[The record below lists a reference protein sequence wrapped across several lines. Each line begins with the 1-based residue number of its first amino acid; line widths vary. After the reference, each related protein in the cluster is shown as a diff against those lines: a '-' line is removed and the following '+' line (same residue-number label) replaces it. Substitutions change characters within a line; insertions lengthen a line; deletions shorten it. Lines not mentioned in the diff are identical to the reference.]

1 MPSGPWPQAPGY
13 WQVARSA
20 DLSSSP
26 DDAAVI
32 AASRHIVRG
41 DITDRD
47 GTLLAW
53 TIKDKNG
60 EPQRKYLSRSLS
72 GVIGYASPIYGS
84 AGLERAYQAQL
95 TGITPA
101 DPVQDLVKKFRANP
115 SDPQAMQDDPR
126 GEAPGG
132 GRHGAGQGPRGRGD
146 ARSANRR
153 GPGPRLDTDVRR
165 LRAGGAATAK
175 ATMTA
180 LQADPTKPLL
190 PRATQ
195 GRYVPGSVFKIVTAI
210 AGLGSGAITPDT
222 TFAQQPAAEKTGLLV
237 DGFRVKDGHHPKTG
251 TKALDFFEATE
262 VSCNIWYALAG
273 LQTGGDALASWA
285 AKLGFGAPIP
295 FDLPTAASQVTNGG
309 GSFGGGFKDAVE
321 LANAAYGQ
329 AETVVTPLQMALVA
343 ATVANGGVL
352 MQPHLVESFTGR
364 GGTTTVAPEVWR
376 RIIAPGVATEITT
389 AMQQAVNGTLGRQY
403 TTGAQVKGLTVA
415 GKSGTAQARRHGRAE
430 LLVHRLRPGR
440 GRPGR
445 DRGRRGAGRSGRRAG
460 GPDRGSAP
468 GRVEDL
474 GRAVSDEP
482 DEAARRLRAA
492 PVAGVLGVRRCPP
505 TARWS
510 SGSGWPRSR
519 SSLRSSSVRWPP
531 CPGPATIR
539 SSR

>member
-1 MPSGPWPQAPGY
+1 MTTDDGTARGGVALGNAPRGRGKRPGIGDALGRVALGLALAFGALAAGAGY

-53 TIKDKNG
+53 TITDKNG

-115 SDPQAMQDDPR
+115 SDPQAIKTTLVAKLQEAAITALGKDRGAVVMLDPR
-126 GEAPGG
+126 TGEALVLASTPTF
-132 GRHGAGQGPRGRGD
+132 D
-146 ARSANRR
+146 ASA
-153 GPGPRLDTDVRR
+153 L
-165 LRAGGAATAK
+165 ASAATAK

-180 LQADPTKPLL
+180 LQADTTKPLL

-251 TKALDFFEATE
+251 TKALNFFEATE

-273 LQTGGDALASWA
+273 LQTGGDALVSWA

-295 FDLPTAASQVTNGG
+295 FDLPTAASQVTGGG
-309 GSFGGGFKDAVE
+309 GSFGGGFSDAVE

-352 MQPHLVESFTGR
+352 MKPHLVESFTGR

-376 RIIAPGVATEITT
+376 RIIAPTVATEITT

-415 GKSGTAQARRHGRAE
+415 GKSGTAELGGTGEPNSWFIGFAPAGNAE
-430 LLVHRLRPGR
+430 VAIAVVVEQGGR
-440 GRPGR
+440 G
-445 DRGRRGAGRSGRRAG
+445 A
-460 GPDRGSAP
+460 
-468 GRVEDL
+468 E
-474 GRAVSDEP
+474 
-482 DEAARRLRAA
+482 RAA
-492 PVAGVLGVRRCPP
+492 PIAGQLLAAWKTWAGQ
-505 TARWS
+505 
-510 SGSGWPRSR
+510 
-519 SSLRSSSVRWPP
+519 
-531 CPGPATIR
+531 
-539 SSR
+539 